1 MERAMVAALLPLL
14 EQHREDMVRLL
25 EELASAESPTGNRA
39 GQDQVQAL
47 LGKELDRLGFATRRI
62 GGPKQGDVL
71 YAHPRH
77 RNKSVPHQL
86 LLGHCDTVWP
96 VGTVEQMPVCREE
109 GMVKGPGV
117 LDMKGGLVQMVFAL
131 RAVQELE
138 WTPPATPVVLVNSDE
153 EVGSPESTPVIRRL
167 ARGAVRAFVLEPAF
181 GRTGKL
187 KTARKAAGRF
197 TVIVKG
203 RAAHAGTN
211 PEEGIS
217 AILEMSHQVQ
227 RLFALNDAARGIS
240 VNVGTIDGG
249 LRPNVIA
256 PEVKA
261 VVDVR
266 VPTWVDAAQTERAIR
281 GLQPVLAGTQVE
293 VQGGF
298 GRPPMEP
305 AERNQVLWRLARN
318 LGQELGLDL
327 EQVAVGGASDGN
339 TTSQYTAT
347 LDGLGAVGEGAH
359 APHEH
364 VVIGRMAERA
374 ALLAMLLMAPL
385 DDPGRET
392 RGFAGDEC

>member
-1 MERAMVAALLPLL
+1 MDAIAAELVRRL
-14 EQHREDMVRLL
+14 QDRSEDMIGLL
-25 EELASAESPTGNRA
+25 QELARTESPTGIRA
-39 GQDQVQAL
+39 GQEQVQSL
-47 LGKELDRLGFATRRI
+47 LGKELERIGYAVRRI
-62 GGPKQGDVL
+62 PRTKLGDL
-71 YAHPRH
+71 FYARPRC
-77 RNKSVPHQL
+77 RKKLRPYQL

-96 VGTVEQMPVCREE
+96 LRTLEQMPVCLEE
-109 GMVKGPGV
+109 GRLKGPGV
-117 LDMKGGLVQMVFAL
+117 FDMKAGLVQMAFAL
-131 RAVQELE
+131 RAVEELGL
-138 WTPPATPVVLVNSDE
+138 TPPATPVVLVNPDE
-153 EVGSPESTPVIRRL
+153 EVGSPESTPIIRRL
-167 ARGAVRAFVLEPAF
+167 ARRATRAFVLEPAF
-181 GRTGKL
+181 GRAGRL

-217 AILEMSHQVQ
+217 AILEMSHQIQ
-227 RLFALNDAARGIS
+227 RLFALNDSARGIS

-266 VPTWVDAAQTERAIR
+266 VPTRIDAEQTELAIR
-281 GLQPVLAGTQVE
+281 GLHPVLAGTEVE

-305 AERNQVLWRLARN
+305 GERNQALWRLARE

-327 EQVAVGGASDGN
+327 EQAAVGGASDGN

-347 LDGLGAVGEGAH
+347 LDGLGAVGDGAH
-359 APHEH
+359 ATHEH
-364 VVIGRMAERA
+364 VIVARMVERS

-385 DDPGRET
+385 PDSR
-392 RGFAGDEC
+392 